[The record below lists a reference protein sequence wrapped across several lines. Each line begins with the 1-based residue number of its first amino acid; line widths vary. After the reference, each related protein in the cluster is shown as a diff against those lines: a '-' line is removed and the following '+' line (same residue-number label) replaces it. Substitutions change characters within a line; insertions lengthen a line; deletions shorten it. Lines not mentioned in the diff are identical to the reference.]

1 MSLYGAMFSGVSG
14 LSAQSQALGMISDN
28 ISNVNTVGYK
38 TTKASFSTLVT
49 KSDANF
55 HAPGGVRSK
64 PVSNIDRQ
72 GLLQSSASPTDL
84 AISGQGFFVVTDTS
98 TPTAS
103 DTRSYTRAGQFVTDD
118 EGYLSTPAGHYLQGW
133 RTDLNGDPL
142 AVNTTVL
149 SSLEPIRV
157 SAVSASA
164 TPTSTL
170 ELGANLPAT
179 AATGDTHL
187 TNAVIFDALGSPH
200 NVVFN
205 WTKQAAAL
213 TWQVSVTAAD
223 ATAVETG
230 SFGSGTPYQYDV
242 VFNNDGTP
250 ATFNGATT
258 APDIFISGW
267 SNGAADSQLAL
278 DLGTAGPVGT
288 GLTDGLTQ
296 YDAPFS
302 TGFVNQNGN
311 EYGNF
316 VGVKVDEEGIV
327 NALFDNGETM
337 KIYRLPIATFANA
350 NGLDSQSGTV
360 FTQSERS
367 GEFFLRR
374 VGEANAG
381 SVVANSLEASTTDLA
396 SEFTDMII
404 TQRAYSASTRVITT
418 ADDMLNELIQITN

>member
-64 PVSNIDRQ
+64 PMSNIDRQ
-72 GLLQSSASPTDL
+72 GLLQTSASPTDL
-84 AISGQGFFVVTDTS
+84 AISGQGFFVVTDTD
-98 TPTAS
+98 TPTTA
-103 DTRSYTRAGQFVTDD
+103 DTRFYTRAGQFVTND
-118 EGYLSTPAGHYLQGW
+118 EGYLVTPTGHYLQGW
-133 RTDLNGDPL
+133 RTDINGDPI
-142 AVNTTVL
+142 AANTTVL
-149 SSLEPIRV
+149 SSMEPIRV

-164 TPTSTL
+164 TPTSSL
-170 ELGANLPAT
+170 EIGANLPAT
-179 AATGDTHL
+179 AATGDTHF
-187 TNAVIFDALGSPH
+187 TNAVIFDALGAPH
-200 NVVFN
+200 NVVFT
-205 WTKQAAAL
+205 WTKQAAPL
-213 TWQVSVTAAD
+213 TWQVSVSSAD
-223 ATAVETG
+223 AAAVEMG
-230 SFGSGTPYQYDV
+230 SFGSGTPYQYNV

-250 ATFNGATT
+250 ATFNGTT
-258 APDIFISGW
+258 TPPDIFLSGW
-267 SNGAADSQLAL
+267 SNGAADSQMTM

-288 GLTDGLTQ
+288 GLTDGLIQ
-296 YDAPFS
+296 FDAPFS
-302 TGFVNQNGN
+302 TAFVNQDGNGF
-311 EYGNF
+311 GNF
-316 VGVKVDEEGIV
+316 VGVKVDDEGIIT
-327 NALFDNGETM
+327 ALFDNGETM
-337 KIYRLPIATFANA
+337 KIYRLPIATFPNA
-350 NGLDSQSGTV
+350 NGLDSQTGTV

-367 GEFFLRR
+367 GGYFLRQAN
-374 VGEANAG
+374 EANAG